1 MAVKGRRPP
10 IVGVVAACVAAV
22 TLGAYATPRAAQKP
36 PPPPRTTFVEL
47 GAVVVD
53 GHDKPVR
60 GLHRDDFQI
69 KEDGGAVAISSFSEV
84 SAAGINGPSDGRSV
98 VLLLDDTIGPA
109 GTSIMQGIARLLLSR
124 ARPADA
130 VSVVRLTHHE
140 DEAFG
145 ALSVALNRIDE
156 YQSNAL
162 PYFGRETT
170 EDALAAVKS
179 ISKQVEPAHRRT
191 AIVCIGRR
199 EVCDP
204 YLETPEYSLVWP
216 YWRDALSAAARADAS
231 IYLVDPQG
239 VGAAQDMGDGLVDH
253 TGGTV
258 YVRSNDF
265 TRAADAIW
273 GEAGHYYVLGY
284 TPTARPRELHEIDVK
299 MKPRG
304 LRVRT
309 HLNRGD

>member
-1 MAVKGRRPP
+1 M
-10 IVGVVAACVAAV
+10 IVTVVVACVAV
-22 TLGAYATPRAAQKP
+22 ATTVITGAAQKAA
-36 PPPPRTTFVEL
+36 PPPRTTFVEL
-47 GAVVVD
+47 DAVVID

-69 KEDGGAVAISSFSEV
+69 KDDGRAAAITSFSEV

-98 VLLLDDTIGPA
+98 VLLLDDTIGAA
-109 GTSIMQGIARLLLSR
+109 GTSIMQNIARLFLSR

-130 VSVVRLTHHE
+130 VSVVRLTHRE

-145 ALSVALNRIDE
+145 ALSVALNRVDE

-162 PYFGRETT
+162 PFFGRETI
-170 EDALAAVKS
+170 ENALAAVTS
-179 ISKQVEPAHRRT
+179 VSKQVEPAHRRT
-191 AIVCIGRR
+191 AIICIGRR

-204 YLETPEYSLVWP
+204 YLDTPEYSLVWP
-216 YWRDALSAAARADAS
+216 YWRDALSASARGHAS
-231 IYLVDPQG
+231 VYVVDPQG

-253 TGGTV
+253 TGGTDF
-258 YVRSNDF
+258 VRSNDY
-265 TRAADAIW
+265 TRGADAIW
-273 GEAGHYYVLGY
+273 DEAGHYYLLGY
-284 TPTARPRELHEIDVK
+284 TPTAKPRELHDIEVK